1 MALPQS
7 YALCRRYV
15 DELVLVDDDAI
26 CRAAWLLF
34 ADAKLAVEPAGAATT
49 AAMLQ
54 LRDRLA
60 GQRIGLIV
68 CGANVD
74 HATFAKCL
82 ARGAPPR

>member
-1 MALPQS
+1 
-7 YALCRRYV
+7 V
-15 DELVLVDDDAI
+15 KVDDDEL
-26 CRAAWLLF
+26 CRAMALLF
-34 ADAKLAVEPAGAATT
+34 ADGKLAVEPAGAAST

-74 HATFAKCL
+74 PETFARCL
-82 ARGAPPR
+82 QRGRAGIL